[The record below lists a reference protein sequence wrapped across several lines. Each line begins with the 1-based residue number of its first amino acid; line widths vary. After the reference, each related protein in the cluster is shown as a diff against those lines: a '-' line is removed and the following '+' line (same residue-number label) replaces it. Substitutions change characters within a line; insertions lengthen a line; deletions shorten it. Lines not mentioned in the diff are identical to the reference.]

1 MLYIVATPIGNLDDI
16 TFRAVE
22 ALKNADVILCED
34 TRETIKLLNH
44 LGISKR
50 LVSYYRDN
58 ERVRIKEALSLLMEG
73 REVAL
78 VCDRGTPGIS
88 DPAYLLVR
96 EAHRN
101 EVPVCPVPGPSAL
114 TAALSVCGLPTD
126 RVCFYGFVPR
136 KSGKKRKFLES
147 LKDKDETSVFYESVH
162 RVMDTLSVMNDIYP
176 DREMTV
182 CRELTK
188 KFEEIKTGRVHEVFA
203 GYGEKDVKGEFVI
216 ILKGAGKSKPFK
228 ETSGQAG

>member
-1 MLYIVATPIGNLDDI
+1 MLYIVATPIGNLNDV

-22 ALKNADVILCED
+22 VLKKVDVILCED
-34 TRETIKLLNH
+34 TRETLKLLNH
-44 LGISKR
+44 LGISKP

-58 ERVRIKEALSLLMEG
+58 ERIRIKEALSILLEG

-96 EAHRN
+96 EAYRN
-101 EVPVCPVPGPSAL
+101 GIPVSPIPGPSSL
-114 TAALSVCGLPTD
+114 TTALSVCGLPTD
-126 RVCFYGFVPR
+126 RVSFYGFIPR

-147 LKDKDETSVFYESVH
+147 LREKEETTVFYESVH
-162 RVMDTLSVMNDIYP
+162 RIMDTLSIINELYP
-176 DREMTV
+176 EREMTV

-188 KFEEIKTGRVHEVFA
+188 KFEEIKTGYVKEIFA
-203 GYGEKDVKGEFVI
+203 EYQAKEAKGEFII
-216 ILKGAGKSKPFK
+216 ILKGNR
-228 ETSGQAG
+228 

>member
-16 TFRAVE
+16 TFRAIEV
-22 ALKNADVILCED
+22 LKNADVILCED
-34 TRETIKLLNH
+34 TRETLKLLNH

-58 ERVRIKEALSLLMEG
+58 ERVRMKEALSMLLEG

-96 EAHRN
+96 EAYRHN
-101 EVPVCPVPGPSAL
+101 VQVCPVPGPSSL

-136 KSGKKRKFLES
+136 KSGRKRKFLEA
-147 LKDKDETSVFYESVH
+147 LKEREETTVFYESVH
-162 RVMDTLSVMNDIYP
+162 RIMDTLSVMNELYP
-176 DREMTV
+176 EREMTV

-188 KFEEIKTGRVHEVFA
+188 KFEEIKTGPVREIFA
-203 GYGEKDVKGEFVI
+203 GYREKNAKGEFVV
-216 ILKGAGKSKPFK
+216 ILKGS
-228 ETSGQAG
+228 E

>member
-1 MLYIVATPIGNLDDI
+1 MLYIVATPIGNLDDV
-16 TFRAVE
+16 TFRAIEV
-22 ALKNADVILCED
+22 LKNADVILCED
-34 TRETIKLLNH
+34 TRETLKLLNH

-58 ERVRIKEALSLLMEG
+58 ERVRMKEALSMLLEG

-96 EAHRN
+96 EAYRHN
-101 EVPVCPVPGPSAL
+101 VQVCPVPGPSSL

-136 KSGKKRKFLES
+136 KSGRKRKFLEA
-147 LKDKDETSVFYESVH
+147 LKEREETTVFYESVH
-162 RVMDTLSVMNDIYP
+162 RIMDTLSVMNELYP
-176 DREMTV
+176 EREMTV

-188 KFEEIKTGRVHEVFA
+188 KFEEIKTGPVREIFA
-203 GYGEKDVKGEFVI
+203 GYREKNAKGEFVV
-216 ILKGAGKSKPFK
+216 ILKGS
-228 ETSGQAG
+228 E

>member
-1 MLYIVATPIGNLDDI
+1 MSRKRCYIYPIGNLDDI

-34 TRETIKLLNH
+34 TRETLKLLNH

-58 ERVRIKEALSLLMEG
+58 EKFRLKEALSLLMEG
-73 REVAL
+73 NEVVL

-96 EAHRN
+96 EAYRN
-101 EVPVCPVPGPSAL
+101 DIRVCPVPGPSAL
-114 TAALSVCGLPTD
+114 TAALSVCGLPAE
-126 RVCFYGFVPR
+126 RVTFYGFAPR

-147 LKDKDETSVFYESVH
+147 LAEREETAVFYESVH
-162 RVMDTLSVMNDIYP
+162 RVVDTISVMNELYP
-176 DREMTV
+176 EREMTV

-188 KFEEIKTGRVHEVFA
+188 KFEEINTGTVQEIFD
-203 GYGEKDVKGEFVI
+203 GYREKNAKGEFVL
-216 ILKGAGKSKPFK
+216 ILKGRDKS
-228 ETSGQAG
+228 